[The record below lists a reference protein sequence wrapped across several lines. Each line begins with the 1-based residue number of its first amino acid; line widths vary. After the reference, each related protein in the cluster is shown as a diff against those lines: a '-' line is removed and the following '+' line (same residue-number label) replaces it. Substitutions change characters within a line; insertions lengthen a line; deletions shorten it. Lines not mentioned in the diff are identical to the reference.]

1 MSHDYIKEKAF
12 DKVYSKIQVLGF
24 KIASLNK
31 EVKNGGSGGIS
42 LEQLLGVIEHN
53 EMERHIWSYILSL
66 IEKDNRL

>member
-53 EMERHIWSYILSL
+53 EMERYIWSYILSL

>member
-1 MSHDYIKEKAF
+1 MASDYIKERAF

-24 KIASLNK
+24 KVTSLSK
-31 EVKNGGSGGIS
+31 ETKNGGSGGIS

-66 IEKDNRL
+66 IEKDNKL